1 MSDEAAIRKALA
13 ILLICLLAPVAPV
26 AAADTESLR
35 IGDPLLARP
44 PDLITGRLLPG
55 DDQRVECAASPYV
68 AGKALSLADAI
79 DQALCQQPQIQ
90 AAWAA
95 IKLQAAQLGEARAGY
110 LPTVTSGASKL
121 NSATQYEGG
130 SGRRSLT
137 TLYAT
142 LTWRLL
148 DFGGRSANQRAADAM
163 LQSALASHDAA
174 VQKALASVVASYYE
188 VQSSSASQQA
198 REKSQQLA
206 RQLLETAIRR
216 EQRGVGSL
224 PETLQART
232 FLAKAELEQARASGQ
247 HKKAQAMLAAAMG
260 LLREA
265 QDVPVL
271 TLVPEQEEYP
281 DGLEQN
287 LPAWLQAARQYHP
300 AILAARAQLE
310 AAREKLQVARSE
322 GMPTLDLSASQYA
335 NGRPNQAGN
344 RGDRERMVGL
354 NLTVP
359 IFEGFARDYKVGGA
373 QAQIEAREAELQEVQ
388 TQVLGDIASTYAE
401 AMTALNSLSSSRRL
415 LEAAQGAVDSVR
427 RKYDAGAADIV
438 EMLNAQTALSEADQE
453 RVKAMS
459 DWRSARLRLLA
470 NAGRMG
476 RWAVAG
482 NAR

>member
-1 MSDEAAIRKALA
+1 MSVETAARKAWA
-13 ILLICLLAPVAPV
+13 SLLAGLLVPLAW
-26 AAADTESLR
+26 AADMESLR

-55 DDQRVECAASPYV
+55 DDKRVECASSPYV
-68 AGKALSLADAI
+68 PGKALSLADAI
-79 DQALCQQPQIQ
+79 DLALCRQPQIQ

-95 IKLQAAQLGEARAGY
+95 IKLHTAQLGEARASY
-110 LPTVTSGASKL
+110 LPTVTAGASNV
-121 NSATQYEGG
+121 NSVSQYGGG
-130 SGRRSLT
+130 SNRRSIT

-163 LQSALASHDAA
+163 LQSVMASHDAT
-174 VQKALASVVASYYE
+174 VQKAMASVVTGYYD
-188 VQSSSASQQA
+188 VQSADASQQA
-198 REKSQQLA
+198 REKSRMLA

-232 FLAKAELEQARASGQ
+232 FLAKAELEHTRAKGQ

-265 QDVPVL
+265 EDAPVL
-271 TLVPEQEEYP
+271 KLVTEQQEDPE
-281 DGLEQN
+281 GLEQN
-287 LPAWLQAARQYHP
+287 LPAWLQSARQYHP
-300 AILAARAQLE
+300 AILAARAQVE
-310 AAREKLQVARSE
+310 AARERLQVARSD
-322 GMPTLDLSASQYA
+322 GLPTLDLSASQYA

-344 RGDRERMVGL
+344 RGDRERVVGL

-359 IFEGFARDYKVGGA
+359 IFDGFARDYKIGGA

-388 TQVLGDIASTYAE
+388 AQVLGDIASTYAE

-415 LEAAQGAVDSVR
+415 LDAAQGAVDSVR
-427 RKYDAGAADIV
+427 RKYNAGAADIV
-438 EMLNAQTALSEADQE
+438 EMLNAQSALSEAEQE
-453 RVKAMS
+453 RVKALS

-476 RWAVAG
+476 RWTVAG
-482 NAR
+482 EAR

>member
-1 MSDEAAIRKALA
+1 MSVEVAVRKTLA
-13 ILLICLLAPVAPV
+13 ILLACLLAPG

-68 AGKALSLADAI
+68 PGKPLSLADAI

-95 IKLQAAQLGEARAGY
+95 IKLQTAQLGEARAGY
-110 LPTVTSGASKL
+110 LPTVTGGASKL
-121 NSATQYEGG
+121 NSVSQYEGG
-130 SGRRSLT
+130 GSRRSLT

-148 DFGGRSANQRAADAM
+148 DFGGRSATQRAADAM
-163 LQSALASHDAA
+163 LQAALASHDAT
-174 VQKALASVVASYYE
+174 VQKAMASVVAGYYD
-188 VQSSSASQQA
+188 VQSADASQQA
-198 REKSQQLA
+198 REKSQTLA
-206 RQLLETAIRR
+206 RQLLETAVRR
-216 EQRGVGSL
+216 EQRGIGSL

-232 FLAKAELEQARASGQ
+232 FLVKAELEHTRASGM
-247 HKKAQAMLAAAMG
+247 HKKAQAALAAAMG

-265 QDVPVL
+265 EDAPVL
-271 TLVPEQEEYP
+271 KLAVEQQEDP

-300 AILAARAQLE
+300 AILAARAQVE
-310 AAREKLQVARSE
+310 AAREKLQVTRSE

-344 RGDRERMVGL
+344 RGDRERVVGL

-359 IFEGFARDYKVGGA
+359 IFDGFARDYKVGGA

-388 TQVLGDIASTYAE
+388 AQVLGDIASTYAE

-415 LEAAQGAVDSVR
+415 LEAAQGAADSVR
-427 RKYDAGAADIV
+427 RKYDAGAADVV
-438 EMLNAQTALSEADQE
+438 EMLNAQSALSEAEQE
-453 RVKAMS
+453 RVKSMS